1 MRFLV
6 GLPLLK
12 EHNMAG
18 LGKSPKCYTGTNFA
32 AWLME
37 HY

>member
-1 MRFLV
+1 MRLLV

-18 LGKSPKCYTGTNFA
+18 LGKSPKCYTEKTLLPG
-32 AWLME
+32 
-37 HY
+37 